1 VRRFGHIT
9 EVLRVVFPVWPEVEM
24 SELLP
29 VCLSAMVSG
38 LVAPDPPLTGVGASI
53 ATSAGNSASGWDTT

>member
-1 VRRFGHIT
+1 
-9 EVLRVVFPVWPEVEM
+9 M